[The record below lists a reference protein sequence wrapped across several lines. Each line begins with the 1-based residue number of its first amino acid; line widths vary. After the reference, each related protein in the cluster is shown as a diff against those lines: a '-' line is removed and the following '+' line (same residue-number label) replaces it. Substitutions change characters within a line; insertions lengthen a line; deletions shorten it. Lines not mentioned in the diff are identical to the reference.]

1 MLRLLG
7 PEIPSFAWPTRPHL
21 GLCRQGA
28 QDNQYVHDAED
39 PSMKRAAG
47 ALAAGLVMWLLIATL
62 LNWLLRLGLP
72 GYAMAEHS
80 MTFTLP
86 MQIARLLT
94 GALASIGAGY
104 VAARITP
111 VNPRPPLAL
120 GVLLLLLFIPVHY
133 GVWDKFPVWY
143 HAVFLISLVPLV
155 MAGARTARRSN
166 HAPPPASHPAA

>member
-1 MLRLLG
+1 MLRLLA
-7 PEIPSFAWPTRPHL
+7 PEIPSFAWPTQPASRSPS
-21 GLCRQGA
+21 QGA

-47 ALAAGLVMWLLIATL
+47 AVAAGLVMWLLIATL

-72 GYAMAEHS
+72 GYATAEHS

-133 GVWDKFPVWY
+133 GLWDKFPVWY

-155 MAGARTARRSN
+155 MAGA
-166 HAPPPASHPAA
+166 

>member
-1 MLRLLG
+1 
-7 PEIPSFAWPTRPHL
+7 
-21 GLCRQGA
+21 
-28 QDNQYVHDAED
+28 
-39 PSMKRAAG
+39 MKRAAG

-72 GYAMAEHS
+72 GYATAEHS

-94 GALASIGAGY
+94 GALASSGAGY

-111 VNPRPPLAL
+111 LNPRPPLAL

-133 GVWDKFPVWY
+133 GLWDKFPVWY

-155 MAGARTARRSN
+155 MAGAWTARRSN
-166 HAPPPASHPAA
+166 HAPPPASHNAT